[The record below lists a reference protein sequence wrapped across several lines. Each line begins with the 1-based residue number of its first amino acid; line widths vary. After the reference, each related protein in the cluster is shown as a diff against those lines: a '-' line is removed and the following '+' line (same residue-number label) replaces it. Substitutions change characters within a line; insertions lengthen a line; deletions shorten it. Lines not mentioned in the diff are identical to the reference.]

1 MLLFLEGTETF
12 TKRWGSFWSRL
23 PLILPCQHASRY
35 SWKEGGSSSCSR
47 AQSKIVLVFLQGC
60 FVGGFLMALLV
71 RLRLAVPL
79 NRAL

>member
-12 TKRWGSFWSRL
+12 TKRWGSLRNGL
-23 PLILPCQHASRY
+23 PLFLWCRDASEY
-35 SWKEGGSSSCSR
+35 SWKEEGSSSCGC

-60 FVGGFLMALLV
+60 LGGGFLMGLLV

-79 NRAL
+79 N